1 MRWILYMASL
11 ALLLAGI
18 APAGAQLH
26 TYLLGGSSHP
36 WERGGDG
43 KDPELLN
50 DRREVEITN
59 APENGIEFAHK
70 PGWISARFFDGQ
82 ENIASM
88 VLEGRGSIK
97 APNSLN
103 ISTKLRNIMLKGL
116 VSGDHVTAFER
127 KPTILEPNMP
137 AFGIWLIL
145 DFARPVGVERLRFY
159 PRNTVMETPTEPF
172 QDDFMRGYE
181 MWINERL
188 TNTAAGAADMLVARV
203 SENEEP
209 VVELQ
214 VAPQYVRLVKLRSLT
229 ELPWEVDE
237 IEVYGTGYLQ
247 EGRYFSDLIDL
258 GDRGTVGPVRWRE
271 GTVGDPL
278 FSRLAVQMRTGLDD
292 TPIMY
297 QVKGFDPEL
306 QREAALEVSEEEY
319 WNAQKVDRLPII
331 EDEVNWSPWKSLES
345 DLLHTAPGPRQYVQ
359 FQAGF
364 SGRLFD
370 TRELDQLRFQY
381 LTPPVADTLR
391 GEIFPRLAQ
400 AEEAATFRYAVR
412 LGAVGDVLGFDQ
424 LQVETNVPAGNF
436 RDLTIDG
443 VPAEFEMIFS
453 RRDAFRLSFPRI
465 DWDGAVL
472 EFTFDLPI
480 FRFGTAFAGTAY
492 NSRFPTVPQRL
503 EDGQVVDF
511 GPGDFDEISGLAVV
525 IPTPQIGKLVGEIS
539 LDNRVFTPNGDGV
552 NDAFGMFFN
561 LLQLVAPA
569 PVSLEIFDLAGRRVH
584 IVTDEERGLGPAILS
599 WDGRLGDGSLV
610 RPGNYIWVL
619 RVRADAFE
627 ERHSGVMAVAY

>member
-1 MRWILYMASL
+1 MLRVFYMASL

-18 APAGAQLH
+18 APAGAQLR
-26 TYLLGGSSHP
+26 TFILGGNSHT
-36 WERGGDG
+36 WDRGGDG

-59 APENGIEFAHK
+59 TPENGIEFGHK

-88 VLEGRGSIK
+88 VLEGRGSVK

-116 VSGDHVTAFER
+116 VSGDHATAFLR

-145 DFARPVGVERLRFY
+145 DFARPVGVKRIRFY
-159 PRNTVMETPTEPF
+159 PRNTVAETPSEPF

-188 TNTAAGAADMLVARV
+188 TNTSAGAADVLVARV

-209 VVELQ
+209 VVELK

-247 EGRYFSDLIDL
+247 EGTYFSDLIDL
-258 GDRGTVGPVRWRE
+258 GDRGTVGPVRWVE
-271 GTVGDPL
+271 ETVGDPL
-278 FSRLAVQMRTGLDD
+278 FSRLGVQMRTGLDD

-306 QREAALEVSEEEY
+306 QREAALEVSEEDY
-319 WNAQKVDRLPII
+319 WDAPKVDRLPII

-345 DLLHTAPGPRQYVQ
+345 NALHTAPGPRRYVQ
-359 FQAGF
+359 FQTGF

-370 TRELDQLRFQY
+370 ARELDQLRFQY

-412 LGAVGDVLGFDQ
+412 LGAGGDVLGFDQ
-424 LQVETNVPAGNF
+424 LQVETNVQAGSF

-443 VPAEFEMIFS
+443 VPAEFRVIFS
-453 RRDAFRLSFPRI
+453 RRDAFRLSFPLINR
-465 DWDGAVL
+465 DGAVL

-480 FRFGTAFAGTAY
+480 FRFGTAFTGTAY

-511 GPGDFDEISGLAVV
+511 GPGDFDEVSGLAVV

-539 LDNRVFTPNGDGV
+539 LDGRVFTPNGDGV

-584 IVTDEERGLGPAILS
+584 IVADEERGLGPAALS